1 MKLFN
6 LNQIRESL
14 LYLLRFDLNK
24 ISGLKYFI
32 EVSITTFISFN
43 LLYVIW
49 IFFIISSETA
59 SGFNGSIMYV
69 PHAARVITICYF
81 GVAAIP
87 ALFAAHVF
95 CSYII
100 GGVYGFNTL
109 GLVDLLGTSFLST
122 ICVLIAV
129 YVISGLGF
137 KLRTLPF
144 NEFTKDSIYL
154 DLRNH
159 KHIILVTIFSSAVHA
174 FSLYIYNY
182 LRAIST
188 NPEMFI
194 RFFVGDIL
202 GTLVTIFTLSFM
214 LFAFFRER

>member
-1 MKLFN
+1 MN
-6 LNQIRESL
+6 PVS
-14 LYLLRFDLNK
+14 D
-24 ISGLKYFI
+24 LKYFL
-32 EVSITTFISFN
+32 EVSITTFVSFN

-69 PHAARVITICYF
+69 PHAARVLTICYF
-81 GVAAIP
+81 GIAAIP

-95 CSYII
+95 CTFVI
-100 GGVYGFNTL
+100 GGTYGLNNL
-109 GLVDLLGTSFLST
+109 PLIDLFGTSFLST
-122 ICVLIAV
+122 ICVFIAL
-129 YVISGLGF
+129 YAMAGLGF
-137 KLRTLPF
+137 KIRTLPF
-144 NEFTKDSIYL
+144 YKFTKDSVYL

-159 KHIILVTIFSSAVHA
+159 KHIIMVTVFSAAVHSL
-174 FSLYIYNY
+174 SLYVYNY
-182 LRAIST
+182 LRAISS
-188 NPEMFI
+188 NPEMFV

>member
-1 MKLFN
+1 MN
-6 LNQIRESL
+6 PVS
-14 LYLLRFDLNK
+14 D
-24 ISGLKYFI
+24 LKYFL
-32 EVSITTFISFN
+32 EVSITTFVSFN

-69 PHAARVITICYF
+69 PHAARVLTICYF
-81 GVAAIP
+81 GIAAIP

-95 CSYII
+95 CTFVI
-100 GGVYGFNTL
+100 GGAYGLNNL
-109 GLVDLLGTSFLST
+109 QLIDLFGTSFLST
-122 ICVLIAV
+122 ICVFIAL
-129 YVISGLGF
+129 YAMAGLGF
-137 KLRTLPF
+137 KIRTLPF
-144 NEFTKDSIYL
+144 YKFTKDSVYL

-159 KHIILVTIFSSAVHA
+159 KHIIMVTVFSAAVHSL
-174 FSLYIYNY
+174 SLYVYNY
-182 LRAIST
+182 LRAISS
-188 NPEMFI
+188 NPEMFV

>member
-1 MKLFN
+1 MN
-6 LNQIRESL
+6 PVS
-14 LYLLRFDLNK
+14 D
-24 ISGLKYFI
+24 LKYFL
-32 EVSITTFISFN
+32 EVSITTFVSFN

-69 PHAARVITICYF
+69 PHAARVLTICYF
-81 GVAAIP
+81 GIAAIP

-95 CSYII
+95 STIVI
-100 GGVYGFNTL
+100 GGTYGLNNL
-109 GLVDLLGTSFLST
+109 PLIDLLGTSFLST
-122 ICVLIAV
+122 ICVFIAL
-129 YVISGLGF
+129 YAMAGLGF

-144 NEFTKDSIYL
+144 YIFTKDSVYL

-159 KHIILVTIFSSAVHA
+159 KHIIMVTVFSAAVHSL
-174 FSLYIYNY
+174 SLYVYNY
-182 LRAIST
+182 LRAISS
-188 NPEMFI
+188 NPEMFV

>member
-1 MKLFN
+1 MRLASDFKYLF
-6 LNQIRESL
+6 
-14 LYLLRFDLNK
+14 
-24 ISGLKYFI
+24 
-32 EVSITTFISFN
+32 EVSITTFVSFG

-59 SGFNGSIMYV
+59 TGFNGSLMYV

-81 GVAAIP
+81 GLWAVP

-95 CSYII
+95 CTVYI
-100 GGVYGFNTL
+100 GGTYGLNQ
-109 GLVDLLGTSFLST
+109 LVIFDVLGTSFLST
-122 ICVLIAV
+122 VSVLLAL
-129 YVISGLGF
+129 YAMAGLGF
-137 KLRTLPF
+137 KIRTLPF
-144 NEFTKDSIYL
+144 YKFTKDSIYL

-159 KHIILVTIFSSAVHA
+159 KHIILVTVFSAAVHSL
-174 FSLYIYNY
+174 SLYIYNY
-182 LRAIST
+182 LRAISS
-188 NPEMFI
+188 NPEMFV

>member
-1 MKLFN
+1 MN
-6 LNQIRESL
+6 PVS
-14 LYLLRFDLNK
+14 D
-24 ISGLKYFI
+24 LKYFL
-32 EVSITTFISFN
+32 EVSITTFVSFN

-49 IFFIISSETA
+49 LFFIISSETA

-81 GVAAIP
+81 GIAAIP

-95 CSYII
+95 CTLVI
-100 GGVYGFNTL
+100 GDAYGLNNL
-109 GLVDLLGTSFLST
+109 LLIDLFATSFLST
-122 ICVLIAV
+122 ICVFIAL
-129 YVISGLGF
+129 YAMAGLGF

-144 NEFTKDSIYL
+144 YEFTKDSIYL

-159 KHIILVTIFSSAVHA
+159 KHIIMVTVFSAAVHSL
-174 FSLYIYNY
+174 SLYVYNS
-182 LRAIST
+182 LRAISS

-214 LFAFFRER
+214 IFAFFRER

>member
-1 MKLFN
+1 LN
-6 LNQIRESL
+6 LTR
-14 LYLLRFDLNK
+14 D
-24 ISGLKYFI
+24 LKYFL
-32 EVSITTFISFN
+32 EVSITTFVSFN

-49 IFFIISSETA
+49 MFFIISSETA

-81 GVAAIP
+81 GLAALP

-95 CSYII
+95 CTYII
-100 GGVYGFNTL
+100 GGAYGLNNLLFI
-109 GLVDLLGTSFLST
+109 DLLGTSFLSS
-122 ICVLIAV
+122 ICVLVAL
-129 YVISGLGF
+129 YAMAGLGF
-137 KLRTLPF
+137 KIKTLPF
-144 NEFTKDSIYL
+144 YEFTKDSVYL

-159 KHIILVTIFSSAVHA
+159 KHIIMVTVFSAAVHA
-174 FSLYIYNY
+174 LSLYLYNY

-202 GTLVTIFTLSFM
+202 GTLITIFSLSFM
-214 LFAFFRER
+214 LYAFFRER

>member
-1 MKLFN
+1 MRLASDF
-6 LNQIRESL
+6 
-14 LYLLRFDLNK
+14 
-24 ISGLKYFI
+24 KYFL
-32 EVSITTFISFN
+32 EVSITTFVSFS

-59 SGFNGSIMYV
+59 TGFNGSLMYV

-81 GVAAIP
+81 GLWAVP

-95 CSYII
+95 CTVYI
-100 GGVYGFNTL
+100 GGTYGLNQ
-109 GLVDLLGTSFLST
+109 LVIFDVLGTSFLST
-122 ICVLIAV
+122 VCVLLAL
-129 YVISGLGF
+129 YAMAGLGF
-137 KLRTLPF
+137 KIRTLPF
-144 NEFTKDSIYL
+144 YEFTKDSIYL

-159 KHIILVTIFSSAVHA
+159 KHIILVSIFSAAVHSL
-174 FSLYIYNY
+174 SLYVYNY
-182 LRAIST
+182 LRAISS

-202 GTLVTIFTLSFM
+202 GTLVTIFTLSLM

>member
-1 MKLFN
+1 MN
-6 LNQIRESL
+6 PVS
-14 LYLLRFDLNK
+14 D
-24 ISGLKYFI
+24 LKYFL
-32 EVSITTFISFN
+32 EVSITTFVSFN

-69 PHAARVITICYF
+69 PHAARVLTICYF
-81 GVAAIP
+81 GIAAIP

-95 CSYII
+95 STLVI
-100 GGVYGFNTL
+100 GGAYGLNNL
-109 GLVDLLGTSFLST
+109 LLIDLFGTSFLST
-122 ICVLIAV
+122 ICVFIAL
-129 YVISGLGF
+129 YAMAGLGF
-137 KLRTLPF
+137 KIRTLPF
-144 NEFTKDSIYL
+144 YKFTKDSVYL

-159 KHIILVTIFSSAVHA
+159 KHIIMVTVFSAAVHSL
-174 FSLYIYNY
+174 SLYVYNY
-182 LRAIST
+182 LRAISS

>member
-1 MKLFN
+1 MRLASDFK
-6 LNQIRESL
+6 
-14 LYLLRFDLNK
+14 YLL
-24 ISGLKYFI
+24 
-32 EVSITTFISFN
+32 EVSITTFVSFG

-59 SGFNGSIMYV
+59 TGFNGSLMYV

-81 GVAAIP
+81 GLWAVP

-95 CSYII
+95 CTVYI
-100 GGVYGFNTL
+100 GGTYGLNQ
-109 GLVDLLGTSFLST
+109 LVIFDVLGTSFLST
-122 ICVLIAV
+122 VSVLLAL
-129 YVISGLGF
+129 YAMAGLGF
-137 KLRTLPF
+137 KIRTLPF
-144 NEFTKDSIYL
+144 YKFTKDSIYL

-159 KHIILVTIFSSAVHA
+159 KHIILVTVFSAAVHSL
-174 FSLYIYNY
+174 SLYVYNY
-182 LRAIST
+182 LRAISS
-188 NPEMFI
+188 NPEMFV

>member
-1 MKLFN
+1 MHLA
-6 LNQIRESL
+6 S
-14 LYLLRFDLNK
+14 D
-24 ISGLKYFI
+24 LKYFL
-32 EVSITTFISFN
+32 EVSITTFASFG

-59 SGFNGSIMYV
+59 TGFNGSLMYV

-81 GVAAIP
+81 GLWAVP
-87 ALFAAHVF
+87 ALFVAHVF
-95 CSYII
+95 CTVYI
-100 GGVYGFNTL
+100 GGTYGLNQ
-109 GLVDLLGTSFLST
+109 LVIFDVLGTSFLST
-122 ICVLIAV
+122 ICVLLAL
-129 YVISGLGF
+129 YAMAGLGF
-137 KLRTLPF
+137 KIRTLPF
-144 NEFTKDSIYL
+144 YEFTKDSIYL

-159 KHIILVTIFSSAVHA
+159 KHIILVTIFSAAVHSL
-174 FSLYIYNY
+174 SLYVYNY
-182 LRAIST
+182 LRAISS